1 LISSPSSLATKWNA
15 GWAEILS
22 QGRNLTYPAHASQVS
37 IFNQP
42 DHMSTTHHD
51 GIWFMAAWLYI
62 EPTPRVDRRRTQSIA
77 ITSRG
82 RPREQPTVWSRRT
95 LLSLSELWPF
105 SSALPVQRYTF
116 TCKRYQ
122 FRKCVKLHAK
132 SQNAMQN
139 LLLGV
144 TCRSRTTVCHL
155 HYSGYI
161 PGCSTTTP
169 PTRGYHSIMLIHD
182 SLDTEAFQYLLSTIS
197 WFYVPPDPCGPA
209 APCYTH
215 HYRELIPLR

>member
-1 LISSPSSLATKWNA
+1 MQIMEIFTHLISSPSSLATKWNA

-22 QGRNLTYPAHASQVS
+22 QGTLSIWTAIDQCDILNPAHASQVS
-37 IFNQP
+37 IFNPP

-77 ITSRG
+77 TTSRG

-105 SSALPVQRYTF
+105 SSALPVQRNTV
-116 TCKRYQ
+116 TCKHK
-122 FRKCVKLHAK
+122 FRNRVI
-132 SQNAMQN
+132 NI
-139 LLLGV
+139 LLGV
-144 TCRSRTTVCHL
+144 TCRSRTTSGHL
-155 HYSGYI
+155 LFLRSAILARYS
-161 PGCSTTTP
+161 STTKQT

-182 SLDTEAFQYLLSTIS
+182 SLDTEAFQ
-197 WFYVPPDPCGPA
+197 
-209 APCYTH
+209 
-215 HYRELIPLR
+215 